1 MMSWMCR
8 IAFPIV
14 DPDPGRRGE
23 LKMTSKWTSFAESSC
38 LSGNCVENNIRVLYL
53 GGGGKKARDG
63 VESGVQRGGGAS
75 RSPKYALTELLQ

>member
-53 GGGGKKARDG
+53 GGGG
-63 VESGVQRGGGAS
+63 GGGRRPEMGWRAES
-75 RSPKYALTELLQ
+75 REGAELVVAPNML